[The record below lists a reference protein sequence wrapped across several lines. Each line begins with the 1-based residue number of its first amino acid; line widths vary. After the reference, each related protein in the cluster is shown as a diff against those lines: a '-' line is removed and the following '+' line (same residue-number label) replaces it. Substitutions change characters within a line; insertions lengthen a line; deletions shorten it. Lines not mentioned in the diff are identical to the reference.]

1 MVVIGKRK
9 WVLFLPI
16 VISLLCAMASTSY
29 SQSALG
35 DAGQGHALARQ
46 VCAECHRVEKGQK
59 SRKLS
64 PAKSFQD
71 VANNPARTELS
82 LRVFLRTPHRNMPN
96 LVLSTAETDNIIAYI
111 HSLK

>member
-1 MVVIGKRK
+1 MRN
-9 WVLFLPI
+9 LAI
-16 VISLLCAMASTSY
+16 VIAALSAMTTSAMG
-29 SQSALG
+29 QSGPG
-35 DAGQGHALARQ
+35 DASQGHEMARN

-64 PAKSFQD
+64 PIKAFQEI
-71 VANNPARTELS
+71 ANNPARTALS

-96 LVLSTAETDNIIAYI
+96 LVLSEAETDNIIAYI